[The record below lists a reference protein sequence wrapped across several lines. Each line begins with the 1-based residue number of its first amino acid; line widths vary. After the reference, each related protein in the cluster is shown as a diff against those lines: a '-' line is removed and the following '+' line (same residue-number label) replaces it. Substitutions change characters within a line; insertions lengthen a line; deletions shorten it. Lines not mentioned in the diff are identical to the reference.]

1 MHRMVQTIRQIARDE
16 SSRQLPPALGVVK
29 SVFTDAYTCTVA
41 LRESG
46 IVLPKVPI
54 ATGLMGAVVPP
65 AEGDLV
71 IVTFLGGDIHAP
83 VVTGRLY
90 SEQIAPPPQFD
101 VGQVVAMLPGGE
113 DDTTKAFQF
122 QIDTSGDN
130 RSLKITLDGDV
141 KVELEIKDGSIRFQ
155 TQDAQLTLQ
164 QSGSSDGKAE
174 LAVSGSKVTI
184 EESGDVT
191 VTAGGTLK
199 LKGSQIEI
207 SADSTI
213 KIAGQMVN
221 LN

>member
-1 MHRMVQTIRQIARDE
+1 MVQTIRQIARSE

-29 SVFTDAYTCTVA
+29 SVFNQQTYSCTVE

-54 ATGLMGAVVPP
+54 ATGVMGAVAAP

-71 IVTFLGGDIHAP
+71 IVTFLGGDVHAP

-90 SEQIAPPPQFD
+90 NEQIAPPAFD
-101 VGQVVAMLPGGE
+101 AGQIVAMLPGGE
-113 DDTTKAFQF
+113 DDTTKALQL
-122 QIDTSGDN
+122 QIETAGDS
-130 RSLKITLDGDV
+130 RSLKITLDGSV
-141 KVELEIKDGSIRFQ
+141 KIELEINDGGIRFQ
-155 TQDAQLTLQ
+155 AQDAKLTLE
-164 QSGSSDGKAE
+164 QSSSSDGKAE
-174 LAVSGSKVTI
+174 LSVAGSTVTI

-191 VTAGGTLK
+191 VTASGTLK

-207 SADSTI
+207 SADSTV
-213 KIAGQMVN
+213 KVAGQVIN

>member
-1 MHRMVQTIRQIARDE
+1 MHRMVQTIRNIARDE
-16 SSRQLPPALGVVK
+16 SSRQLSPALGVVK
-29 SVFTDAYTCTVA
+29 SVFNQNTYSCTVA

-46 IVLPKVPI
+46 MVLPKVPI
-54 ATGLMGAVVPP
+54 ATGVMGSVAPP

-90 SEQIAPPPQFD
+90 NEEIAPPTFD
-101 VGQVVAMLPGGE
+101 VGQVVAILPGGE
-113 DDTTKAFQF
+113 VDTTKALQL
-122 QIDTSGDN
+122 QIDTSNDN
-130 RSLKITLDGDV
+130 RSLKITLDGSV
-141 KVELEIKDGSIRFQ
+141 KIELEIKDGSIRFQ
-155 TQDAQLTLQ
+155 AQDALLTLE
-164 QSGSSDGKAE
+164 QSSNSDGKAE

-199 LKGSQIEI
+199 LKGSQVEI